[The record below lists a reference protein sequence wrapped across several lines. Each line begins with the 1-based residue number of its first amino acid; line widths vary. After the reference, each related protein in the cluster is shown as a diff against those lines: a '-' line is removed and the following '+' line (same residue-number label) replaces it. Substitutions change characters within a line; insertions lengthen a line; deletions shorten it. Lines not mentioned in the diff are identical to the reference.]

1 MENLTETIKNKEK
14 LEQYLKTLTLE
25 ELWEGLLKAVDCIR
39 SNEE

>member
-1 MENLTETIKNKEK
+1 MENLTTTIEVREK

-25 ELWEGLLKAVDCIR
+25 ELWESLLKAVDCIR